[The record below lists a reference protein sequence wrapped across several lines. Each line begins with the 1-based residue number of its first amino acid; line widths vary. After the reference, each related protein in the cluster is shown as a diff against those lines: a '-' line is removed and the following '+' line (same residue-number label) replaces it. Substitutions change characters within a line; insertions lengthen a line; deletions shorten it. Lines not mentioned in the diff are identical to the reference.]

1 MELVQITIEQIIV
14 MFLLIIVG
22 VICYRTKILDSQKSK
37 VLSDILIKVIT
48 PALIID
54 SFQREFEM
62 ELLYGFLISLA
73 LTAVSLGLAFILTRL
88 LIREHEPWDVKIERF
103 GAMFSNCGFM
113 GIPLAYGILGGEG
126 VFYIIAYNMLFDI
139 IVFSYGEGYMKGAS
153 IYTFLDILKLM
164 INPATIASAVGII
177 IFIGNI
183 HLPELVSRPIGLV
196 ADMNTPAAM
205 LVAGVSVAQANILK
219 MIKKLRLYYIAA
231 IKLLIIPIIFVVIC
245 RLLPIPQTVTL
256 ATVLATACPAGT
268 LTVMFSVM
276 YGRDDV
282 YASEIFSA
290 TTLLSVLTIPVI
302 VAAAML

>member
-22 VICYRTKILDSQKSK
+22 VICYRSKILDSQKSK

-73 LTAVSLGLAFILTRL
+73 LTAVSLGLAFVLTRV
-88 LIREHEPWDVKIERF
+88 LIKEHDPWDVKIERF

-153 IYTFLDILKLM
+153 IYTVWDILKLM
-164 INPATIASAVGII
+164 INPATVASAVGIV
-177 IFIGNI
+177 IFIANI
-183 HLPELVSRPIGLV
+183 HLPELVSKPIGLV
-196 ADMNTPAAM
+196 ADMNTPVAM
-205 LVAGVSVAQANILK
+205 LVAGVSVAQANIPK

-231 IKLLIIPIIFVVIC
+231 IKLLVIPLIFVCIC
-245 RLLPIPQTVTL
+245 RILPIPQTVTL

-276 YGRDDV
+276 YNRDDV

-290 TTLLSVLTIPVI
+290 TTLLSIITIPIV
-302 VAAAML
+302 VAAALL

>member
-73 LTAVSLGLAFILTRL
+73 LTAVSLGLAFVLTRV
-88 LIREHEPWDVKIERF
+88 LIKEHDPWDVKIERF

-139 IVFSYGEGYMKGAS
+139 IVFSYGEGYMKGAP
-153 IYTFLDILKLM
+153 IYTFWDILKLM
-164 INPATIASAVGII
+164 INPATVASAVGIV
-177 IFIGNI
+177 IFIANI
-183 HLPELVSRPIGLV
+183 HLPELVSKPIGLV
-196 ADMNTPAAM
+196 ADMNTPVAM
-205 LVAGVSVAQANILK
+205 LVAGVSVAQANIPK

-231 IKLLIIPIIFVVIC
+231 IKLLIIPLIFVCIC
-245 RLLPIPQTVTL
+245 RILPIPQTVTL
-256 ATVLATACPAGT
+256 ATALATACPAGT

-276 YGRDDV
+276 YNRDDV

-290 TTLLSVLTIPVI
+290 TTLLSIITIPIV
-302 VAAAML
+302 VAAVLL